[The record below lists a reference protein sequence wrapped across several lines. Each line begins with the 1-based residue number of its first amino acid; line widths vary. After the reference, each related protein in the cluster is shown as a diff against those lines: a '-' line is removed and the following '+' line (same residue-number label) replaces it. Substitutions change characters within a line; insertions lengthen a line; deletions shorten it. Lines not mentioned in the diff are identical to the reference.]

1 LPDVE
6 SGGRLT
12 GKKFEPG
19 CTSITKL
26 SRFAPFAK
34 LQEPEAYS
42 MIRRWFEGTVYR
54 VEVGTIPLAALNV
67 NENVT
72 GC

>member
-1 LPDVE
+1 M
-6 SGGRLT
+6 T
-12 GKKFEPG
+12 GKKFKPS
-19 CTSITKL
+19 TPISKSL
-26 SRFAPFAK
+26 RFAPFVN